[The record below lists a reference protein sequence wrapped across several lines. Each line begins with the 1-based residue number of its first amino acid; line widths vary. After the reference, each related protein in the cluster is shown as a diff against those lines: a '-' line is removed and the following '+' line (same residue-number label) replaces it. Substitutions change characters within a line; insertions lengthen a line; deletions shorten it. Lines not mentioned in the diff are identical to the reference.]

1 MYKIKV
7 ALDLKTIPRTIEIY
21 PGLAGTVE
29 IKTNEKRVI
38 DFFLDPL
45 IKYADESL
53 GLRWL
58 AVRRTM
64 ELRKNI
70 RRG

>member
-1 MYKIKV
+1 M
-7 ALDLKTIPRTIEIY
+7 
-21 PGLAGTVE
+21 AGAVE

-53 GLRWL
+53 GLR
-58 AVRRTM
+58 
-64 ELRKNI
+64 
-70 RRG
+70 